1 MTDSGNEDTR
11 SDHGAGVG
19 RLGVWRQFRHCDT
32 SNDVCPCCNSGTD
45 DRGTDDRSADDRS
58 ADDRSADDRS
68 ADDGGTHNDRSADD
82 DRGTNDYCNPVYHD
96 GSTYHHSGAGND
108 NCSSPYDCRPNH
120 DHPVRSSVRRW
131 RPSC

>member
-1 MTDSGNEDTR
+1 MTDSGDEDTR
-11 SDHGAGVG
+11 SGHGAGVG

-32 SNDVCPCCNSGTD
+32 SNDVCPCYNSGTDD
-45 DRGTDDRSADDRS
+45 DRGTDDRGTGDDRGTD
-58 ADDRSADDRS
+58 DDRGTGDDHS
-68 ADDGGTHNDRSADD
+68 ADDGGTDD